1 MEKIIILIV
10 LITGVIA
17 LAQLV
22 RVYELSYKLKNRG
35 EHEIP
40 NRDNNLN
47 AKLMLG
53 FMAFQFIGFIYLML
67 KYGWTGRGQA
77 ASLQGV
83 ETDWLLNLNFVI
95 IIAVFFI
102 TNFLL
107 FFFSYRYV
115 RKPGVKATYYSHNN
129 KLEMIWTI
137 VPAVVLAVIII
148 LGLKSWSGLTSGPS
162 KSSEK
167 VELYA
172 YQFAWIARYSG
183 EDNQLGKFDYKL
195 TMGNNELALMTSSTI
210 DSSVVAMGKS
220 IESVEGNLKK
230 VNFEYLASQY
240 RRLSSSIDF
249 LNDFDELVEDFTS
262 SMDKLNLAE
271 AEEAFHKLYESY
283 AGSGNSHAQVTL
295 QVPSME
301 TQTIVSDLERDLS
314 VKERLY
320 RSLIQMKQNYND
332 SLDRFALNDI
342 LQKDTLYLCKGRE
355 YEFSFR
361 AKDVI
366 HSAYF
371 PHFRAQMNVV
381 PGMPTRFKFTP
392 ILTTE
397 EMRKSKENDQFNY
410 VLMCNKICGGAH
422 YKMKMMVVVYDEQ
435 QYESWMLKKKSATF
449 KDQYFPKEEETENTA
464 K

>member
-17 LAQLV
+17 IAQLV
-22 RVYELSYKLKNRG
+22 RVYELTYKLKNKG

-40 NRDNNLN
+40 DRDNNLN

-53 FMAFQFIGFIYLML
+53 FMMFQFLGFIYLML
-67 KYGWTGRGQA
+67 KYGWTGRGEA

-83 ETDWLLNLNFVI
+83 ETDWLLNVNFII
-95 IIAVFFI
+95 IIAVFFL

-107 FFFSYRYV
+107 FFFSYKYV

-129 KLEMIWTI
+129 KLELIWTI

-148 LGLKSWSGLTSGPS
+148 LGLKSWTDLTSGPS
-162 KSSEK
+162 KDSEK
-167 VELYA
+167 VELFA
-172 YQFAWIARYSG
+172 YQFAWIARYGG
-183 EDNQLGKFDYKL
+183 EDNTLGKFDYKL
-195 TMGNNELALMTSSTI
+195 TTGNNELALMTSSTI
-210 DSSVVAMGKS
+210 DSSVNEMGKS
-220 IESVEGNLKK
+220 IANVEEKLKR
-230 VNFEYLASQY
+230 VNFEYLTSEYRNLLATSDYKSDVEKLVASI
-240 RRLSSSIDF
+240 SASDF
-249 LNDFDELVEDFTS
+249 NLVDAE
-262 SMDKLNLAE
+262 DKLKHVYAE
-271 AEEAFHKLYESY
+271 HIGAHGHIDVKLNEPN
-283 AGSGNSHAQVTL
+283 A
-295 QVPSME
+295 E
-301 TQTIVSDLERDLS
+301 TQSIIGDLEQELS
-314 VKERLY
+314 TKERLY
-320 RSLIQMKQNYND
+320 RSLVQMKQNHNPD
-332 SLDRFALNDI
+332 VDKFALNDI
-342 LQKDTLYLCKGRE
+342 VQKDTLYLCKGRE

-392 ILTTE
+392 TITTA
-397 EMRKSKENDQFNY
+397 EMRVKKEDSKFNY

-422 YKMKMMVVVYDEQ
+422 YKMKMIVVVYPEAE
-435 QYESWMLKKKSATF
+435 YNAWMDTKKSATF
-449 KDQYFPKEEETENTA
+449 KDQYFPKEAAEEVS